1 MPGLPAEAGRFQ
13 QPHGCPIR
21 LFNTPKRIK
30 GWIPAF
36 AGMTSKSIPM
46 TTTTHPPAGTPHA
59 DYAGQPVVEIERDGV
74 RYTLLGTAHVSRA
87 SIEAVNAAIGSGRF
101 DAVAVELDE
110 QRHKALTNPDALAQ
124 LDLVKVIRERKVA
137 PFAANLALA
146 AYQRRLAEQLGIEPG
161 AELKAAATGAAERGL
176 PLQLIDRDVG
186 ITFRRIL
193 QGLRWWDRMKLVGG
207 VAAGL
212 FDREE
217 VSEDDIERLKEG
229 DMLESSFGEFA
240 RDTPSLY
247 ATLIDERD
255 QYMAAKL
262 RERGDGAR
270 HVLAVVGAGHLKG
283 MARYLADD
291 AREPSALTAE
301 LAHVV
306 AKRNIPW
313 ISIVLMLLIC
323 GGIAWGYF
331 HGGRELGRDLLLQ
344 WVAWTAGLA
353 GLGALLA
360 RGHVLS
366 VLAAAIS
373 APLKPFRPGLP
384 PGMFSALAE
393 VHLRKPAY
401 PDFLALRDDAQ
412 TVAGWYRNRVCRV
425 VLVFLLSNI
434 GSAVGVW
441 ISGAA
446 ILGKLL

>member
-1 MPGLPAEAGRFQ
+1 
-13 QPHGCPIR
+13 
-21 LFNTPKRIK
+21 
-30 GWIPAF
+30 
-36 AGMTSKSIPM
+36 M
-46 TTTTHPPAGTPHA
+46 TTEPNAPDAF
-59 DYAGQPVVEIERDGV
+59 AGQPVVELEREGI

-87 SIEAVNAAIGSGRF
+87 SIDAVMAAIDSGRF

-124 LDLVKVIRERKVA
+124 LDLVKVIRERKIA

-161 AELKAAATGAAERGL
+161 AELKAAATEAVARNL

-193 QGLRWWDRMKLVGG
+193 QGLSWWDRMKLIGSLAG
-207 VAAGL
+207 GL
-212 FDREE
+212 FASED
-217 VSEDDIERLKEG
+217 VSEEDIERLKEG

-255 QYMAAKL
+255 RYMAAKL
-262 RERGDGAR
+262 RELSDGAT

-283 MARYLADD
+283 MAKYLAGET
-291 AREPSALTAE
+291 REPAALTSE
-301 LAHVV
+301 LSFV
-306 AKRNIPW
+306 AKKRNIPW
-313 ISIVLMLLIC
+313 ITIVLMLLIC
-323 GGIAWGYF
+323 GGIAWGF
-331 HGGRELGRDLLLQ
+331 ARGGADLGTDLLVQ
-344 WVAWTAGLA
+344 WVAWTGGLA

-360 RGHVLS
+360 RGHLLS
-366 VLAAAIS
+366 ILAAAIS

-384 PGMFSALAE
+384 PGMFSALVE

-412 TVAGWYRNRVCRV
+412 TLGGWYRNRVCRV
-425 VLVFLLSNI
+425 VLVFLLTNL
-434 GSAVGVW
+434 GSMAGVW

-446 ILGKLL
+446 IVRKLIG

>member
-1 MPGLPAEAGRFQ
+1 MTDASTDT
-13 QPHGCPIR
+13 QPLQI
-21 LFNTPKRIK
+21 
-30 GWIPAF
+30 
-36 AGMTSKSIPM
+36 
-46 TTTTHPPAGTPHA
+46 
-59 DYAGQPVVEIERDGV
+59 AGQPVVALDRDGV
-74 RYTLLGTAHVSRA
+74 HYTLLGTAHVSKA
-87 SIEAVNAAIGSGRF
+87 SIDAVLAAIDSGRF

-110 QRHKALTNPDALAQ
+110 QRHKALTQPDALAQ

-161 AELKAAATGAAERGL
+161 AELKAAATEAVARNL
-176 PLQLIDRDVG
+176 HLQLIDRDVG

-193 QGLRWWDRMKLVGG
+193 QGLSWWDRTKLI
-207 VAAGL
+207 AGL
-212 FDREE
+212 GGGLFANDE

-262 RERGDGAR
+262 RERSDGAR
-270 HVLAVVGAGHLKG
+270 NVLAVVGAGHLKG
-283 MARYLADD
+283 MAKYLAEEQ
-291 AREPSALTAE
+291 REPAALTTQ
-301 LAHVV
+301 LAHVRQ
-306 AKRNIPW
+306 KRNIPW
-313 ISIVLMLLIC
+313 ITIILMLLIC

-331 HGGRELGRDLLLQ
+331 NGGRELGRELLLQ
-344 WVAWTAGLA
+344 WVLWTGGLA

-366 VLAAAIS
+366 ILAAAIS

-412 TVAGWYRNRVCRV
+412 TLAGWYRNRVCRV
-425 VLVFLLSNI
+425 VLVFLLTNL
-434 GSAVGVW
+434 GSMLGVW

-446 ILGKLL
+446 IVRKLMG

>member
-1 MPGLPAEAGRFQ
+1 MTDASTDT
-13 QPHGCPIR
+13 QPLQI
-21 LFNTPKRIK
+21 
-30 GWIPAF
+30 
-36 AGMTSKSIPM
+36 
-46 TTTTHPPAGTPHA
+46 
-59 DYAGQPVVEIERDGV
+59 AGQPVVALDRDGV
-74 RYTLLGTAHVSRA
+74 HYTLLGTAHVSKA
-87 SIEAVNAAIGSGRF
+87 SIDAVLAAIDSGRF

-110 QRHKALTNPDALAQ
+110 QRHKALTQPDALAQ

-161 AELKAAATGAAERGL
+161 AELKAAATEAVARNL
-176 PLQLIDRDVG
+176 HLQLIDRDVG

-193 QGLRWWDRMKLVGG
+193 QGLSWWDRTKLI
-207 VAAGL
+207 AGL
-212 FDREE
+212 GGGLFANDE

-262 RERGDGAR
+262 RERSDGAR
-270 HVLAVVGAGHLKG
+270 NVLAVVGAGHLKG
-283 MARYLADD
+283 MAKYLAEEQ
-291 AREPSALTAE
+291 REPAALTTE
-301 LAHVV
+301 LAHVRQ
-306 AKRNIPW
+306 KRNIPW
-313 ISIVLMLLIC
+313 ITIILMLLIC

-331 HGGRELGRDLLLQ
+331 NGGRELGRELLLQ
-344 WVAWTAGLA
+344 WVLWTGGLA

-366 VLAAAIS
+366 ILAAAIS

-393 VHLRKPAY
+393 VHLRKPAS

-412 TVAGWYRNRVCRV
+412 TLAGWYRNRVCRV
-425 VLVFLLSNI
+425 VLVFLLTNL
-434 GSAVGVW
+434 GSMLGVW

-446 ILGKLL
+446 IVRKLMG

>member
-1 MPGLPAEAGRFQ
+1 MIE
-13 QPHGCPIR
+13 
-21 LFNTPKRIK
+21 
-30 GWIPAF
+30 
-36 AGMTSKSIPM
+36 
-46 TTTTHPPAGTPHA
+46 
-59 DYAGQPVVEIERDGV
+59 VERDGV
-74 RYTLLGTAHVSRA
+74 RYTLLGTAHVSKA
-87 SIEAVNAAIGSGRF
+87 SIDAVLAAIDSGRF

-110 QRHKALTNPDALAQ
+110 QRHKALTQPDALAQ

-161 AELKAAATGAAERGL
+161 AELKAAAVEAAARNL

-193 QGLRWWDRMKLVGG
+193 QGLSWWDRMKLIGG
-207 VAAGL
+207 LAGGL
-212 FDREE
+212 FADDE

-262 RERGDGAR
+262 RERITGAS

-283 MARYLADD
+283 MAKYLAEEQRLP
-291 AREPSALTAE
+291 AGITAE
-301 LAHVV
+301 LAHVEK
-306 AKRNIPW
+306 KRNIPW
-313 ISIVLMLLIC
+313 ITLTLMLLIC
-323 GGIAWGYF
+323 GGIAWGF
-331 HGGRELGRDLLLQ
+331 AQGGADLGQDLLLQ
-344 WVAWTAGLA
+344 WAAWTGGLA

-373 APLKPFRPGLP
+373 APLKPFRPGVP

-412 TVAGWYRNRVCRV
+412 TLGGWYRNRVCRV
-425 VLVFLLSNI
+425 VLVFLLTNL
-434 GSAVGVW
+434 GSMVGVW
-441 ISGAA
+441 ISGAQ
-446 ILGKLL
+446 IVRKLLG

>member
-1 MPGLPAEAGRFQ
+1 M
-13 QPHGCPIR
+13 
-21 LFNTPKRIK
+21 NDST
-30 GWIPAF
+30 
-36 AGMTSKSIPM
+36 
-46 TTTTHPPAGTPHA
+46 PPA
-59 DYAGQPVVEIERDGV
+59 DIAGQPVVELERDGI
-74 RYTLLGTAHVSRA
+74 RYTLLGTAHVSKA
-87 SIEAVNAAIGSGRF
+87 SIDAVMAAIDSGRY

-110 QRHKALTNPDALAQ
+110 QRHKALTQPDALAQ
-124 LDLVKVIRERKVA
+124 LDLVKVIRERRIA

-146 AYQRRLAEQLGIEPG
+146 AYQRRLAEQLEIEPG
-161 AELKAAATGAAERGL
+161 AELKAAANEAVARGL
-176 PLQLIDRDVG
+176 SLQLIDRDVG

-193 QGLRWWDRMKLVGG
+193 LGLGWWDRMKLVGG
-207 VAAGL
+207 LAGGL
-212 FDREE
+212 FASDE
-217 VSEDDIERLKEG
+217 VSADDIERLKEG

-262 RERGDGAR
+262 RERSDGAR

-283 MARYLADD
+283 MARYLAEETR
-291 AREPSALTAE
+291 APAMLTE
-301 LAHVV
+301 QLAHVPK
-306 AKRNIPW
+306 KRRIPW
-313 ISIVLMLLIC
+313 ITLLLTTLILA
-323 GGIAWGYF
+323 GIAWGYL

-344 WVAWTAGLA
+344 WVLWTGGLA

-366 VLAAAIS
+366 ILAAAIS

-384 PGMFSALAE
+384 PGMFSALVE

-412 TVAGWYRNRVCRV
+412 TLAGWYRNRVCRV

-434 GSAVGVW
+434 GSAAGVW

-446 ILGKLL
+446 IARKLFG

>member
-1 MPGLPAEAGRFQ
+1 MTDASTDT
-13 QPHGCPIR
+13 QPLQI
-21 LFNTPKRIK
+21 
-30 GWIPAF
+30 
-36 AGMTSKSIPM
+36 
-46 TTTTHPPAGTPHA
+46 
-59 DYAGQPVVEIERDGV
+59 AGQPVVALDRDGV
-74 RYTLLGTAHVSRA
+74 HYTLLGTAHVSKA
-87 SIEAVNAAIGSGRF
+87 SIDAVLAAIDSGRF

-110 QRHKALTNPDALAQ
+110 QRHKALTQADALAQ

-161 AELKAAATGAAERGL
+161 AELKAAATEAVARNL
-176 PLQLIDRDVG
+176 HLQLIDRDVG

-193 QGLRWWDRMKLVGG
+193 QGLSWWDRTKLI
-207 VAAGL
+207 AGL
-212 FDREE
+212 GGGLFANDE

-262 RERGDGAR
+262 RERSDGAR
-270 HVLAVVGAGHLKG
+270 NVLAVVGAGHLKG
-283 MARYLADD
+283 MARYLAEEQ
-291 AREPSALTAE
+291 REPAALTSE
-301 LAHVV
+301 LAHVRQ
-306 AKRNIPW
+306 KRNIPW
-313 ISIVLMLLIC
+313 ITIILMLLIC

-331 HGGRELGRDLLLQ
+331 NGGRELGRELLLQ
-344 WVAWTAGLA
+344 WVLWTGGLA

-366 VLAAAIS
+366 ILAAAIS

-384 PGMFSALAE
+384 PGMFSALVE

-412 TVAGWYRNRVCRV
+412 TLAGWYRNRVCRV
-425 VLVFLLSNI
+425 VLVFLLTNL
-434 GSAVGVW
+434 GSMLGVW

-446 ILGKLL
+446 IVRKLMG

>member
-1 MPGLPAEAGRFQ
+1 MIDANLPADAPLSDRDGF
-13 QPHGCPIR
+13 
-21 LFNTPKRIK
+21 
-30 GWIPAF
+30 
-36 AGMTSKSIPM
+36 
-46 TTTTHPPAGTPHA
+46 
-59 DYAGQPVVEIERDGV
+59 AGQPVVEVERDGV
-74 RYTLLGTAHVSRA
+74 RYTLLGTAHVSKT
-87 SIEAVNAAIGSGRF
+87 SIDAVMAAIDTGRF

-124 LDLVKVIRERKVA
+124 LDLVKVIRERKIA

-161 AELKAAATGAAERGL
+161 AELKAAAVEAVARGL

-193 QGLRWWDRMKLVGG
+193 QGLGWWERMKLVGG
-207 VAAGL
+207 LASGL
-212 FDREE
+212 FASDE

-262 RERGDGAR
+262 RERADGAK

-283 MARYLADD
+283 MARYLADEQR
-291 AREPSALTAE
+291 APAELTE
-301 LAHVV
+301 QLAHVV
-306 AKRNIPW
+306 KKRNIPW
-313 ISIVLMLLIC
+313 ITMILMLLIC

-331 HGGRELGRDLLLQ
+331 NGGRDLGRELLLQ
-344 WVAWTAGLA
+344 WVAWTAGMA

-366 VLAAAIS
+366 ILAAAIS

-384 PGMFSALAE
+384 PGMFSALVE

-412 TVAGWYRNRVCRV
+412 TLAGWYRNRVCRV
-425 VLVFLLSNI
+425 VLVFILTNL
-434 GSAVGVW
+434 GSMIGVW
-441 ISGAA
+441 VSGAA
-446 ILGKLL
+446 IIGKLMG

>member
-1 MPGLPAEAGRFQ
+1 MDDALPAAPLQ
-13 QPHGCPIR
+13 I
-21 LFNTPKRIK
+21 
-30 GWIPAF
+30 
-36 AGMTSKSIPM
+36 
-46 TTTTHPPAGTPHA
+46 
-59 DYAGQPVVEIERDGV
+59 AGQPVVELTRDGV
-74 RYTLLGTAHVSRA
+74 RYTLLGTAHVSQA
-87 SIEAVNAAIGSGRF
+87 SIDAVQAAIDSGRF

-124 LDLVKVIRERKVA
+124 LDLVKVIREKKVA

-161 AELKAAATGAAERGL
+161 AELKAAATEAVARGL

-193 QGLRWWDRMKLVGG
+193 QGLSWWDRAKLMGG
-207 VAAGL
+207 LAGGL
-212 FDREE
+212 FANDE
-217 VSEDDIERLKEG
+217 VSADDIERLKEG

-255 QYMAAKL
+255 RYMAAKL
-262 RERGDGAR
+262 RERGDGAK

-283 MARYLADD
+283 MAKYLAEETR
-291 AREPSALTAE
+291 APGALTDE
-301 LAHVV
+301 LAQVK
-306 AKRNIPW
+306 ARRNIPW
-313 ISIVLMLLIC
+313 ITMTLMLLIG
-323 GGIAWGYF
+323 GGIVWGYF
-331 HGGRELGRDLLLQ
+331 NGGRELGRELLVQ

-366 VLAAAIS
+366 ILAAAIS

-412 TVAGWYRNRVCRV
+412 TLAGWYRNRVSRV
-425 VLVFLLSNI
+425 VLVFLLTNL
-434 GSAVGVW
+434 GSMLGVW

-446 ILGKLL
+446 IARKLLG

>member
-1 MPGLPAEAGRFQ
+1 MTEAATQ
-13 QPHGCPIR
+13 DS
-21 LFNTPKRIK
+21 
-30 GWIPAF
+30 A
-36 AGMTSKSIPM
+36 S
-46 TTTTHPPAGTPHA
+46 
-59 DYAGQPVVEIERDGV
+59 YAGQPVIELERDGV
-74 RYTLLGTAHVSRA
+74 HYTLLGTAHVSKA
-87 SIEAVNAAIGSGRF
+87 SIDAVNAAIDSGRF

-124 LDLVKVIRERKVA
+124 LDLVKVIREKKVA

-161 AELKAAATGAAERGL
+161 AELKAAATEAVARGL
-176 PLQLIDRDVG
+176 SMQLIDRDVG

-193 QGLRWWDRMKLVGG
+193 QGLSWWDRAKLIGS

-212 FDREE
+212 FDRED

-240 RDTPSLY
+240 RETPTLY
-247 ATLIDERD
+247 ASLIDERD

-262 RERGDGAR
+262 RERGDGAK

-283 MARYLADD
+283 MAKYLAEETR
-291 AREPSALTAE
+291 APEALTAE
-301 LAHVV
+301 LVQV
-306 AKRNIPW
+306 KQKRNIPW
-313 ISIVLMLLIC
+313 ITLTLMALIC

-331 HGGRELGRDLLLQ
+331 HGGRALGRDLLLQ
-344 WVAWTAGLA
+344 WVAWTGGLA
-353 GLGALLA
+353 ALGALLA

-366 VLAAAIS
+366 ILAAAIA

-412 TVAGWYRNRVCRV
+412 TLAGWYRNRVCRV
-425 VLVFLLSNI
+425 VLVFLLSNLGSMI
-434 GSAVGVW
+434 GVC

-446 ILGKLL
+446 IFGKLMH

>member
-1 MPGLPAEAGRFQ
+1 MPADWTD
-13 QPHGCPIR
+13 QPHIE
-21 LFNTPKRIK
+21 L
-30 GWIPAF
+30 
-36 AGMTSKSIPM
+36 
-46 TTTTHPPAGTPHA
+46 
-59 DYAGQPVVEIERDGV
+59 ERDGV
-74 RYTLLGTAHVSRA
+74 RYTLLGTAHVSKA
-87 SIEAVNAAIGSGRF
+87 SIDAVRAAIDSGRF

-110 QRHKALTNPDALAQ
+110 QRHKALTEPDALAK
-124 LDLVKVIRERKVA
+124 LDLVKVIRERKIA

-161 AELKAAATGAAERGL
+161 AELKAAAVEAAARGL

-186 ITFRRIL
+186 ITFRRIMH
-193 QGLRWWDRMKLVGG
+193 GLRWWDRMKLVGG
-207 VAAGL
+207 LASGL
-212 FDREE
+212 FADDE
-217 VSEDDIERLKEG
+217 VSSEDIERLKEG

-240 RDTPSLY
+240 KDTPSLY

-262 RERGDGAR
+262 RERSDGAT

-283 MARYLADD
+283 MARYLADEQR
-291 AREPSALTAE
+291 APGELTTE

-306 AKRNIPW
+306 HKRRIPW
-313 ISIVLMLLIC
+313 ITLGLMLLI
-323 GGIAWGYF
+323 GAGIAWGYVR
-331 HGGRELGRDLLLQ
+331 GGADLGQALLVQ

-360 RGHVLS
+360 AGHPLS
-366 VLAAAIS
+366 VLAAAVS

-412 TVAGWYRNRVCRV
+412 TLRGWYRNRVCRV
-425 VLVFLLSNI
+425 VLVFMLTNL
-434 GSAVGVW
+434 GSMIGVW
-441 ISGAA
+441 ISGAQ
-446 ILGKLL
+446 IVRKLLG

>member
-1 MPGLPAEAGRFQ
+1 MMDDALPAAPLQ
-13 QPHGCPIR
+13 I
-21 LFNTPKRIK
+21 
-30 GWIPAF
+30 
-36 AGMTSKSIPM
+36 
-46 TTTTHPPAGTPHA
+46 
-59 DYAGQPVVEIERDGV
+59 AGQPVVELTRDGV
-74 RYTLLGTAHVSRA
+74 RYTLLGTAHVSQA
-87 SIEAVNAAIGSGRF
+87 SIDAVQAAIDSGRF

-124 LDLVKVIRERKVA
+124 LDLVKVIREKKIA

-161 AELKAAATGAAERGL
+161 AELKAAATEAVARGL

-193 QGLRWWDRMKLVGG
+193 QGLSWWDRAKLMGG
-207 VAAGL
+207 LAGGL
-212 FDREE
+212 FANDE
-217 VSEDDIERLKEG
+217 VSADDIERLKEG

-255 QYMAAKL
+255 RYMAAKL
-262 RERGDGAR
+262 REHGDGAS

-283 MARYLADD
+283 MAKYLAEETR
-291 AREPSALTAE
+291 APAALTDE
-301 LAHVV
+301 LVQVKAR
-306 AKRNIPW
+306 RNIPW
-313 ISIVLMLLIC
+313 ITMTLMLLIG
-323 GGIAWGYF
+323 GGIVWGYF
-331 HGGRELGRDLLLQ
+331 NGGRELGRELLVQ

-366 VLAAAIS
+366 ILAAAIS

-412 TVAGWYRNRVCRV
+412 TLAGWYRNRVCRV
-425 VLVFLLSNI
+425 VLVFLLTNL
-434 GSAVGVW
+434 GSMLGVW

-446 ILGKLL
+446 IARKLLG

>member
-1 MPGLPAEAGRFQ
+1 MSTESSTA
-13 QPHGCPIR
+13 
-21 LFNTPKRIK
+21 TD
-30 GWIPAF
+30 AF
-36 AGMTSKSIPM
+36 AG
-46 TTTTHPPAGTPHA
+46 
-59 DYAGQPVVEIERDGV
+59 QPIVELERDGV
-74 RYTLLGTAHVSRA
+74 RYTLLGTAHVSKT
-87 SIEAVNAAIGSGRF
+87 SIDAVMAAIDSGRF

-110 QRHKALTNPDALAQ
+110 QRHKALTHPDALAQ
-124 LDLVKVIRERKVA
+124 LDLVKVIRERKIA

-161 AELKAAATGAAERGL
+161 AELKAAAVEAAARGL

-193 QGLRWWDRMKLVGG
+193 HGLRWWDRMKLVGG
-207 VAAGL
+207 LAGGL
-212 FDREE
+212 FASDE

-229 DMLESSFGEFA
+229 DILESSFGEFA

-262 RERGDGAR
+262 RERGDGAT

-283 MARYLADD
+283 MARYLAEDQ
-291 AREPSALTAE
+291 RVPTELTAQ

-306 AKRNIPW
+306 KKRNIPW
-313 ISIVLMLLIC
+313 ITIILMLLIC

-331 HGGRELGRDLLLQ
+331 NGGRDLGRELLLQ
-344 WVAWTAGLA
+344 WVAWTGGLA

-360 RGHVLS
+360 RGHILS
-366 VLAAAIS
+366 ILAAAIS

-384 PGMFSALAE
+384 PGMFSALVE

-412 TVAGWYRNRVCRV
+412 TLAGWYRNRVCRV
-425 VLVFLLSNI
+425 VLVFLLTNL
-434 GSAVGVW
+434 GSMVGVW
-441 ISGAA
+441 VSGAA
-446 ILGKLL
+446 IIGKLMG